1 MTTPDLSDLAPGVL
15 AYPPALV
22 NSYRAAGLWNS
33 RTIAQELQASI
44 DGFGSSLALVD
55 PNIQLTY
62 NELGEITDRIAAGL
76 LGLGLKPGE
85 RVLFQVTNHA
95 WAVLAWY
102 AVLKAGLV
110 PVATLAQHR
119 WHEISAISQ
128 QCKPAAHLFEP
139 AFVGHD
145 IRQLATEIA
154 RTNSSLRVK
163 LTVGTGH
170 GHRDEV
176 SIESLADPDTSI
188 DGPRRLVDEVQQTMS
203 PDSVA
208 VLQLSGGTTS
218 VPKLIPRLHA
228 EYWYNSRAWAG
239 AMNITDD
246 SVALH
251 LLPLVHNAGIICAL
265 HASHSVGGCFAT
277 SPPDNDGFL
286 RAASRAAITHM
297 LMTRPIVRVIQADP
311 QLRGALTGLR
321 TIAWADRA
329 VPPSVIEE
337 FETDTCKV
345 IQMFGMGEGLCML
358 SDRNAPT
365 AIRHGTQGAPVSAYD
380 EVRVYKPE
388 TEDPVPPGRHGEMCV
403 RGPYTIRGYYAAPER
418 NAAAFTSDGLYRTGD
433 IVTEVRYD
441 GRSYYRLEDRIK
453 DLINRGGEKINA
465 EEVEELLLD
474 HPDIDRAAVVA
485 MPDDRLGERACAF
498 LVLRPDVDRI
508 DLEAVK
514 VHLHARGVAKFKWP
528 ERLEVRADL
537 PLTNIHKVNK
547 AILRQQIADILKI
560 DDLATT

>member
-1 MTTPDLSDLAPGVL
+1 MTTSHVSDLAPGVVG
-15 AYPPALV
+15 YPPELV

-33 RTIAQELQASI
+33 QTIAQELQASI

-55 PNIQLTY
+55 PNIQLSY
-62 NELGEITDRIAAGL
+62 AELGEITNRIAAGL

-119 WHEISAISQ
+119 QHEIRAITQ
-128 QCKPAAHLFEP
+128 QCTPAAHLFEP
-139 AFVGHD
+139 SFAGHD
-145 IRQLATEIA
+145 LRALATEVA
-154 RTNSSLRVK
+154 HTNSSLRVK
-163 LTVGTGH
+163 LTVGTGQSR
-170 GHRDEV
+170 RDEV
-176 SIESLADPDTSI
+176 SLESLADPSTSS
-188 DGPRRLVDEVQQTMS
+188 DDPRRLVDEVQQTLS

-228 EYWYNSRAWAG
+228 EYWYNSRAWAE
-239 AMNITDD
+239 AMNITES

-251 LLPLVHNAGIICAL
+251 LLPLIHNAGIICAL
-265 HASHSVGGCFAT
+265 HAAHSVGGCFAT
-277 SPPDNDGFL
+277 SPPDNDSFL
-286 RAASRAAITHM
+286 RIASRTTITHM

-311 QLRGALTGLR
+311 QLRIALSRLR

-329 VPPSVIEE
+329 VPPSVVEE

-345 IQMFGMGEGLCML
+345 IQMFGMGEGLCMF
-358 SDRNAPT
+358 SDRNAPM

-380 EVRVYKPE
+380 EVRVHKPD
-388 TEDPVPPGRHGEMCV
+388 TEDPLPPGRPGELCV

-418 NAAAFTSDGLYRTGD
+418 NAVAFTSDGLYRTGD
-433 IVTEVRYD
+433 IVTEIQHG

-465 EEVEELLLD
+465 EEVEQLLLD
-474 HPDIDRAAVVA
+474 HPDIERAAVVA

-498 LVLRPDVDRI
+498 LVLRPSVDSI

-514 VHLHARGVAKFKWP
+514 DHLHARGVAKFKWP
-528 ERLEVRADL
+528 ERLEIRSEL

-547 AILRQQIADILKI
+547 AVLREQIAGILKI
-560 DDLATT
+560 EDSATT